1 VLAQLPVLGST
12 VTLRKAVAEDV
23 LALVQLLAADQLGSI
38 RDGVST
44 AGTCSPTC
52 TPSTP
57 STPTRRT
64 SSWWPPRHSDPGHHA
79 VELLPRARQARGSA
93 RQIEGVGVRQDH
105 RGRGLGA
112 ALFEWAIQEA
122 RRRGCALV
130 QLTTDKSRADAHRFY
145 GRLGFVASHEGLKL
159 TLHP

>member
-1 VLAQLPVLGST
+1 MLAQLPVLGST
-12 VTLRKAVAEDV
+12 VTLQKAVAEDV
-23 LALVQLLAADQLGSI
+23 LALVQLLAAAQLGSI

-44 AGTCSPTC
+44 AADLRPTC
-52 TPSTP
+52 APSTP

-79 VELLPRARQARGSA
+79 LSFFPGLARRGALRA
-93 RQIEGVGVRQDH
+93 QIEGVGS
-105 RGRGLGA
+105 GRTTA
-112 ALFEWAIQEA
+112 AAGW
-122 RRRGCALV
+122 GCAVRMGDSGGAPARLRLV